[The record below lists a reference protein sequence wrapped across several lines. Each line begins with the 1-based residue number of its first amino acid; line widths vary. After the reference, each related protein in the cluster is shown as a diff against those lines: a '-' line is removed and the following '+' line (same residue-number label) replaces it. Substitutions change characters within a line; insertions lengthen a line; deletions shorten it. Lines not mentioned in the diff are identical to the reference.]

1 MTLWEALL
9 ATLIL
14 ILLLA
19 ALALLVGSYLL
30 AKRMLRP
37 LRTLLKST
45 PADYGLDAEEVRIP
59 GPRGELAA
67 WYIPACNG
75 STLICCHG
83 IHDNRSQWVEQ
94 AAHLH
99 ARHGYGALLFDF
111 GGHGQ
116 SDPSLVTYGARET
129 EDVAAVVEYLYRRG
143 DVDMQH
149 LGIMG
154 YSLGAITAVLAMAQR
169 PELRCLV
176 IESGFADV
184 ERDLIKLFSRFTGL
198 PGFPLA
204 HLVVYWGEKIAR
216 VRLSEIRPVQVV
228 HQITPRAVFVIADL
242 LDQVA
247 DEPHDGKALYAG
259 AHDPKRYWLVEDTG
273 HVQAFFEHPGEW
285 VERVGAFLNEYLA
298 SADQSGTATGLE
310 SSRTPL

>member
-1 MTLWEALL
+1 MTLWMVLL
-9 ATLIL
+9 AALIL
-14 ILLLA
+14 ILLLV
-19 ALALLVGSYLL
+19 ALALLFGSYVL

-37 LRTLLKST
+37 LRTSVKHT
-45 PADYGLDAEEVRIP
+45 PADFGLHAEEVRIP
-59 GPRGELAA
+59 GLRGELAA
-67 WYIPACNG
+67 WYIPARNG

-83 IHDNRSQWVEQ
+83 IHDNRSQWIEQ
-94 AAHLH
+94 IAQLYD
-99 ARHGYGALLFDF
+99 RGGYGALLFDF
-111 GGHGQ
+111 AGHGQ

-129 EDVAAVVEYLYRRG
+129 EDVAAVVEYLRRRG
-143 DVDMQH
+143 DVDMRH

-154 YSLGAITAVLAMAQR
+154 YSLGAITAVLAMVQC

-204 HLVVYWGEKIAR
+204 NLVVYWGEKIAG
-216 VRLSEIRPVQVV
+216 VKLSKIRPVQVV
-228 HQITPRAVFVIADL
+228 HQIAPRAVFVIADL

-259 AHDPKRYWLVEDTG
+259 ANDPKRYWLVEDTG
-273 HVQAFFEHPGEW
+273 HVQAFFEHPSEW
-285 VERVGAFLNEYLA
+285 IASVGTFLDEYLA
-298 SADQSGTATGLE
+298 NVDQSGTASSVE
-310 SSRTPL
+310 SSHAPL